1 MEGPVFITGDFNEP
15 SFQDW
20 TKRASEKK
28 IVPLEVKFPATSKVV
43 NIGFTDTFRK
53 VHKNE
58 IKLRG
63 YTWTNITKPDDP
75 NDFHDR
81 IDYIFSKGAEIVD
94 SQIVGENNTNAHI
107 VLNPWPSD
115 HRAVV
120 STVKIKINENDTRV
134 KSSSEPLK

>member
-1 MEGPVFITGDFNEP
+1 MNHLFKTG
-15 SFQDW
+15 Q
-20 TKRASEKK
+20 KK
-28 IVPLEVKFPATSKVV
+28 IAPLEVKSPATSKVV

-58 IKLRG
+58 IKVRG

-81 IDYIFSKGAEIVD
+81 IDFVFSKGAEIVD

-107 VLNPWPSD
+107 VLSPWPSD

-120 STVKIKINENDTRV
+120 STVKIKIKENDTRF
-134 KSSSEPLK
+134 KSSSEPLN